1 MCSVGEI
8 SLCCRLVFLLT
19 SIDYRVPVY
28 IIGGIGYIGGVSLFI
43 GVFVIPVDT
52 GRYRSMSIPVDTDRC
67 LYRSIPVD
75 VDTDIP
81 VDDTG
86 CHMSITIQ
94 DTHFEFHISNSIYF
108 QIKNY
113 Y

>member
-8 SLCCRLVFLLT
+8 SLCCRSVFLLT

-28 IIGGIGYIGGVSLFI
+28 IIVGIGYIGGVSLFI
-43 GVFVIPVDT
+43 GVFV
-52 GRYRSMSIPVDTDRC
+52 IPVDTDRC

-108 QIKNY
+108 QIKIIIDEINSQN
-113 Y
+113 